1 MVNVGEGYSS
11 VDCISFSTFLSV
23 WKTSKNESGDKNIW
37 NYAICSNM
45 GEPRDYHKSEVSQ
58 REKEKYHMIS
68 LICGIPPFWRKAMTN
83 LDSVLKNRDS
93 TLLTKICIVKAM
105 AFPTQCCRI
114 DVFKSWCWRKL
125 FKVLW
130 TARRSNQSILKEI
143 NRAYSLEGLMLKLK
157 KLQYFF
163 CYLIGRANSFE
174 EDSDSGK
181 DWRQEKKRMT
191 EDEMSR

>member
-83 LDSVLKNRDS
+83 LDSVLKNRGII
-93 TLLTKICIVKAM
+93 LPARVWIIKAM
-105 AFPTQCCRI
+105 
-114 DVFKSWCWRKL
+114 VFL
-125 FKVLW
+125 VVM
-130 TARRSNQSILKEI
+130 
-143 NRAYSLEGLMLKLK
+143 YH
-157 KLQYFF
+157 
-163 CYLIGRANSFE
+163 
-174 EDSDSGK
+174 
-181 DWRQEKKRMT
+181 
-191 EDEMSR
+191 

>member
-83 LDSVLKNRDS
+83 LDSVLKNRGIILPARVWIIKAMVFLVVMYGCES
-93 TLLTKICIVKAM
+93 WIVKKAERRRID
-105 AFPTQCCRI
+105 AFELCCRRLLR
-114 DVFKSWCWRKL
+114 VS
-125 FKVLW
+125 W
-130 TARRSNQSILKEI
+130 TAERSNRSILKEI
-143 NRAYSLEGLMLKLK
+143 SL
-157 KLQYFF
+157 
-163 CYLIGRANSFE
+163 SDFE
-174 EDSDSGK
+174 NKTINTD
-181 DWRQEKKRMT
+181 T
-191 EDEMSR
+191 V